1 MGGSMGRPMP
11 PAGGHR
17 YEESFAERAARQGG
31 GEYAESEAQQ
41 EQQMQ
46 MQMQMQMQ
54 QMQQHQQQREHHWQR
69 EQPYPTPSSRQPSQ
83 HAPPMP
89 SLHNQTPEEIA
100 AMRAEQMLIN
110 DVRDDLG
117 GVGGDPEQCRNQ

>member
-1 MGGSMGRPMP
+1 
-11 PAGGHR
+11 
-17 YEESFAERAARQGG
+17 
-31 GEYAESEAQQ
+31 
-41 EQQMQ
+41 
-46 MQMQMQMQ
+46 
-54 QMQQHQQQREHHWQR
+54 
-69 EQPYPTPSSRQPSQ
+69 
-83 HAPPMP
+83 MP